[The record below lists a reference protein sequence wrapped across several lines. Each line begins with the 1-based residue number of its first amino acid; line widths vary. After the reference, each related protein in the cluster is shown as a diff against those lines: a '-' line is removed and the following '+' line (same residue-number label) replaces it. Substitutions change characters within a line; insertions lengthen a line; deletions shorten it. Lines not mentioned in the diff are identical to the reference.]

1 MAEKRFN
8 VIFSGKLV
16 EGRKPPEV
24 LHKLGPV
31 LGLADAQV
39 RDLFKA
45 GAGSVILKELDG
57 NKAYAMRDQLQEAG
71 VICTLQEIETPQ
83 AASTSFADMQSITAP
98 RPESRQ
104 RPQDLK
110 PVWSVPVAPQQGPG
124 IVSLVFKIVLL
135 VALAGGGWWIYQSW
149 FAPPTPAFTAYAVF
163 AEAMARGQ
171 YQRAYDD
178 SRGSA
183 REFADSWVQMTKPTT
198 MKVYGK
204 EFSMSPPSVSSI
216 AGDIAWIKRK
226 KKLEKKK
233 SDSAVELQVEQ
244 TVCRIPPGVSSA
256 LCKWPVTF
264 QHDVELELVDGAWKV
279 SGFKETRLTPQDK

>member
-1 MAEKRFN
+1 MADKRFN

-16 EGRKPPEV
+16 EGRKPAEV

-31 LGLADAQV
+31 LGLEDARV
-39 RDLFKA
+39 RELFKS
-45 GAGSVILKELDG
+45 GAGSVILKDLEG
-57 NKAYAMRDQLQEAG
+57 NQAHTMRERLQEAG
-71 VICTLQEIETPQ
+71 VICTLQENEPTPI
-83 AASTSFADMQSITAP
+83 AESSFSDMQSSNIPQPAP
-98 RPESRQ
+98 HQ
-104 RPQDLK
+104 RLQDLK
-110 PVWSVPVAPQQGPG
+110 PVWSVPVAQQQSPG
-124 IVSLVFKIVLL
+124 IVALVFKIVLL
-135 VALAGGGWWIYQSW
+135 VALAGGGWWVYQSW

-163 AEAMARGQ
+163 AEDMARGQ
-171 YQRAYDD
+171 YQKAVDE

-204 EFSMSPPSVSSI
+204 EYSMSPPSVSSI
-216 AGDIAWIKRK
+216 VGEIAWIKRK

-233 SDSAVELQVEQ
+233 SDAVVELQVEQ

-264 QHDVELELVDGAWKV
+264 QHDVELQLENGAWLV